1 MKTLSILILFLIFS
15 NCKHEDGMISPELPN
30 CIENILA
37 DPKISESLK
46 SISAQNVKGNIHY
59 WLSTGVTQS
68 DGVEFV
74 VNSQCDTVCYYCG
87 ECWPAECTNWY
98 IESWQVIWKK

>member
-59 WLSTGVTQS
+59 WLSTGVTL
-68 DGVEFV
+68 DGVDVYIE
-74 VNSQCDTVCYYCG
+74 SDTECCFCA